1 MTDAA
6 IPSTE
11 ADAGPP
17 SADAGSTIPPIGSTR
32 ALLGRSFDLLGRS
45 TDDMRRASFY
55 IGAVVLGTTGPFAL
69 ATWGLE
75 IVTLD
80 RSTVDATRIYLD
92 ADPLLIVL
100 GLLAAAGIGVA
111 AVESRTLAA
120 AILGGRMAGRPAT
133 TRQALA
139 RSRMAF
145 WGAVVAAI
153 IVALPVGF
161 AQSVVG
167 QLLVPADAP
176 EELVAAVSTI
186 VAALVGAPFAYILAG
201 IVLGGVDP
209 LESTVRSFRVFRARR
224 VAAVLVAGIESV
236 ALLLLFI
243 GLGAGLDVAARVAGV
258 LGLGPGSDP
267 AGLALTTAGIVAV
280 LFALGTLLFTVYAI
294 TIAPQVVMFV
304 GLTHATFGLDR
315 VRPAGSHDPDL
326 AVGGRARFRWFTRP
340 LLVGFGFGAVVAAV
354 LLAGAAG

>member
-1 MTDAA
+1 VTDATA
-6 IPSTE
+6 PSRD
-11 ADAGPP
+11 ADTASP
-17 SADAGSTIPPIGSTR
+17 SADAGSGIPPVGSTR

-80 RSTVDATRIYLD
+80 RSTVDAARIYLD

-100 GLLAAAGIGVA
+100 GLLAVAGVGVA
-111 AVESRTLAA
+111 AVESRTLSA

-153 IVALPVGF
+153 IVTLPVGF
-161 AQSVVG
+161 AQAVVG
-167 QLLVPADAP
+167 ELLIPADAP
-176 EELVAAVSTI
+176 EELVAAVSTV

-209 LESTVRSFRVFRARR
+209 FESTVRSIRVFHARR
-224 VAAVLVAGIESV
+224 LAAVLVAAIESV
-236 ALLLLFI
+236 ALLLLVL
-243 GLGAGLDVAARVAGV
+243 GLDAGLDVAARVAGA
-258 LGLGPGSDP
+258 LGLGPASDP
-267 AGLALTTAGIVAV
+267 FGLALTTAGIVAV

-315 VRPAGSHDPDL
+315 VRAAGPDDPETTI
-326 AVGGRARFRWFTRP
+326 GGRRRFRWFTRP
-340 LLVGFGFGAVVAAV
+340 MLIGFGVGAILAAV
-354 LLAGAAG
+354 LLARANG

>member
-6 IPSTE
+6 APASV
-11 ADAGPP
+11 ADTTPP
-17 SADAGSTIPPIGSTR
+17 AADAGSAIPPVGSTGT
-32 ALLGRSFDLLGRS
+32 LLGRSFDLLGRS

-55 IGAVVLGTTGPFAL
+55 IGAIVLGTTGPFAL

-80 RSTVDATRIYLD
+80 RSTVDAERIYLD

-100 GLLAAAGIGVA
+100 GLLALAGIGVA
-111 AVESRTLAA
+111 AVESRTLSA

-153 IVALPVGF
+153 IVTLPVGF
-161 AQSVVG
+161 AQAVVG
-167 QLLVPADAP
+167 EALIPADAP
-176 EELVAAVSTI
+176 EELVAAVSTV
-186 VAALVGAPFAYILAG
+186 VAALVGAPFAYVLAG

-209 LESTVRSFRVFRARR
+209 FESTVRSIRVFHARR
-224 VAAVLVAGIESV
+224 LAAVLVAAIESV
-236 ALLLLFI
+236 ALLLLVL
-243 GLGAGLDVAARVAGV
+243 GLDAGLDVAARVAGA
-258 LGLGPGSDP
+258 LGLGPASDP
-267 AGLALTTAGIVAV
+267 VGLALTTAGIVAV

-304 GLTHATFGLDR
+304 GLTHATFGLDKVR
-315 VRPAGSHDPDL
+315 VAGSDDPD
-326 AVGGRARFRWFTRP
+326 ATTGGRRRFRWFTRP
-340 LLVGFGFGAVVAAV
+340 MLVGFASGAILAAV
-354 LLAGAAG
+354 LLAQASA